1 MDGNTNTNNAN
12 GNITTAQTHNNDPH
26 TSNSMSIHVD
36 RFGKNVSDVRYNI
49 IDDGSN
55 EGLDA
60 EHSSIQSLNPN
71 NTNMYTNAID
81 GAEHNGNNENDRLLQ
96 IHGQVDIT
104 NDTQLDGIVNN
115 TKHMKHK
122 NQNKPNIS
130 QGSAHHSEHI
140 GIMQQMPTS
149 IPRRSNR
156 VRSKPIAYWD
166 ASAVEAYNRKHTNVA
181 QVIYDSD
188 IVSNGIMC
196 ENTNEVAMVGV
207 SNNSNSNSN
216 DQDKYDDDEV
226 SDYNHGN
233 VIDNINNDNN
243 DNENN
248 VNLNINDEPNTYT
261 QAILSDNRIQWEKAM
276 QDEYD
281 SIQSCGTWSLVKLP
295 LLLVYIYI
303 CMYV

>member
-1 MDGNTNTNNAN
+1 
-12 GNITTAQTHNNDPH
+12 
-26 TSNSMSIHVD
+26 
-36 RFGKNVSDVRYNI
+36 
-49 IDDGSN
+49 
-55 EGLDA
+55 
-60 EHSSIQSLNPN
+60 
-71 NTNMYTNAID
+71 
-81 GAEHNGNNENDRLLQ
+81 
-96 IHGQVDIT
+96 
-104 NDTQLDGIVNN
+104 
-115 TKHMKHK
+115 MKHK

-233 VIDNINNDNN
+233 VIDNTNDNN
-243 DNENN
+243 DNDNDNAN

-276 QDEYD
+276 QDEYN
-281 SIQSCGTWSLVKLP
+281 SIQSCGTWSLVKFIVNTNVN
-295 LLLVYIYI
+295 VYIYYI
-303 CMYV
+303 LCIDIYSISIYV